1 MVSLPSGFKA
11 PGDDLI
17 GSQEFDLL
25 LHGSKVKLPT
35 SKMESTPLVI

>member
-1 MVSLPSGFKA
+1 MVSLSSGIKA

-25 LHGSKVKLPT
+25 PHSSKAKPPA
-35 SKMESTPLVI
+35 SEMESAPLII